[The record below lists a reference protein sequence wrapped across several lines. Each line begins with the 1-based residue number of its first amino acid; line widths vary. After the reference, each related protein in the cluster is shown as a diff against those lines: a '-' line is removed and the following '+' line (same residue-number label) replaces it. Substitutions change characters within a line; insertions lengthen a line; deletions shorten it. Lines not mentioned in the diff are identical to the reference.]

1 MADPR
6 EPEYTSLPDADEGG
20 VIHMVSV
27 LIGTGAV
34 LVRVGVVVGLAMSL
48 FLVAFLG
55 YFVIPFIF
63 VLLAMGIL
71 GLSGTLREFV
81 RFRTGRRK

>member
-1 MADPR
+1 MADPQ
-6 EPEYTSLPDADEGG
+6 EPEHTNLPDPDTGG
-20 VIHMVSV
+20 VMHMLMV

-34 LVRVGVVVGLAMSL
+34 LARVGVVVGLAMSL

-71 GLSGTLREFV
+71 GLSGTLREFA
-81 RFRTGRRK
+81 RFRPGRRK

>member
-1 MADPR
+1 MATPGQG
-6 EPEYTSLPDADEGG
+6 PLSLLTALFSTG
-20 VIHMVSV
+20 VV
-27 LIGTGAV
+27 LA
-34 LVRVGVVVGLAMSL
+34 RVGIVVGLAMLL

-71 GLSGTLREFV
+71 GLSSTVREF
-81 RFRTGRRK
+81 TGIQTRRRK

>member
-1 MADPR
+1 MADLQER
-6 EPEYTSLPDADEGG
+6 DYSTRPEAEGG
-20 VIHMVSV
+20 IVHLLMVMV
-27 LIGTGAV
+27 GTGAV
-34 LVRVGVVVGLAMSL
+34 LMRVGIVVGLAMSL

-71 GLSGTLREFV
+71 GLSGTLREFA

>member
-1 MADPR
+1 VAASRSIMD
-6 EPEYTSLPDADEGG
+6 
-20 VIHMVSV
+20 MVV
-27 LIGTGAV
+27 TVIGTGAV
-34 LVRVGVVVGLAMSL
+34 LARVGIVVALAMSL

-71 GLSGTLREFV
+71 GLSGTLRALT
-81 RFRTGRRK
+81 RYRPGREK